1 MKKYNYIDL
10 AKTITMFLVI
20 LFHSLLFFADN
31 PYWLFNADYK
41 NDTSIFLCNILNC
54 TAVPLFVFCS
64 GFLFQ
69 ISMQKKEISTAT
81 AILKRAKRLL
91 LPYLL
96 YGFLWLVPTYT
107 VLDIPSHGRAKG
119 SSLIYGYKSMLL
131 GQFSDVS
138 WFLLMLFWVSVIWII
153 LRKLLKKDSLVIG
166 AVVAAALYFATHNL
180 LSGVDYY
187 TLNQID
193 VFIVIFFVGASFFW
207 IADRINKLPMP
218 IMILISVLGV
228 LVCAILA
235 QYASL
240 NYWLYSV
247 LAIIMP
253 VIMVIFAMGLCKL
266 KLQAHIEN
274 SRIYKWLLKHNM
286 DIYLMQAPGMYVSFM
301 IFYPIIGQYCFLCV
315 IISYIF
321 TIAFDFIIV
330 LLLTHIRSALV
341 RLYETFRKGKN
352 INLH

>member
-1 MKKYNYIDL
+1 MKNFNYIDL
-10 AKTITMFLVI
+10 VKTITMFLVI
-20 LFHSLLFFADN
+20 LCHNLLFFADN
-31 PYWLFNADYK
+31 PYWLFNADCK
-41 NDTSIFLCNILNC
+41 NDTAIFLCNILNC
-54 TAVPLFVFCS
+54 TVVPLFVFCS

-69 ISMQKKEISTAT
+69 LSMQKKEISTAK

-107 VLDIPSHGRAKG
+107 IFDIPSYGRPKG
-119 SSLIYGYKSMLL
+119 SSFIYGYKSMLL

-153 LRKLLKKDSLVIG
+153 LRKLLKKERLIIG
-166 AVVAAALYFATHNL
+166 VVVTALLYFVTHYL
-180 LSGVDYY
+180 LSGVGYY

-207 IADRINKLPMP
+207 IVDKINKLPMP

-228 LVCAILA
+228 IVCAILV

-266 KLQAHIEN
+266 KLQVKIEN
-274 SRIYKWLLKHNM
+274 THIYKWLLKHNM
-286 DIYLMQAPGMYVSFM
+286 DIYLMQAPGMYLSFM

-330 LLLTHIRSALV
+330 LLLTNTRRALM
-341 RLYETFRKGKN
+341 RLYKTLRKSE
-352 INLH
+352 

>member
-1 MKKYNYIDL
+1 MKKFNYIDL
-10 AKTITMFLVI
+10 VKTITMFLVI
-20 LFHSLLFFADN
+20 FCHSLLFFADN

-41 NDTSIFLCNILNC
+41 NDTAIFLCDFLNC
-54 TAVPLFVFCS
+54 TVVPIFVFCS

-69 ISMQKKEISTAT
+69 VSIQKKEIITIK
-81 AILKRAKRLL
+81 AIIKRAKRLL

-107 VLDIPSHGRAKG
+107 IFDIPSYGRPKG

-153 LRKLLKKDSLVIG
+153 LRKLLKKERLIIG
-166 AVVAAALYFATHNL
+166 VVVTALLYFVTHYL
-180 LSGVDYY
+180 LSGVGYY

-207 IADRINKLPMP
+207 IVDKINKLPMP

-240 NYWLYSV
+240 NYWIYSV

-266 KLQAHIEN
+266 KLQAQIEN
-274 SRIYKWLLKHNM
+274 SCIYEWLLKHNM
-286 DIYLMQAPGMYVSFM
+286 DIYLMQAPGMYLSFM

-330 LLLTHIRSALV
+330 LLLTNTRRALM
-341 RLYETFRKGKN
+341 RLYKTLRKSE
-352 INLH
+352 